1 MTRPPSRRSQNEPVS
16 LDAADPSTVLSQV
29 RLLGDPSLRRVAL
42 PVACDDPDFV
52 CEKILLESV
61 LEAFRAKYGFG
72 RAIAA
77 PQIGLEKRFVAL
89 NLGRGPFVIVN
100 PRVIEISPATM
111 TMWDDCMSLPSLMV
125 KVARAP
131 SVVIEYT
138 DAQGVDQ
145 QWQVENPAIAEL
157 LQHEI
162 DHLDG
167 LLAIDRALD
176 KHSLVMRAVYLEQQ
190 DYFDRQVDYV
200 IQPTV

>member
-52 CEKILLESV
+52 CEKIRLESV

-145 QWQVENPAIAEL
+145 QW
-157 LQHEI
+157 
-162 DHLDG
+162 
-167 LLAIDRALD
+167 
-176 KHSLVMRAVYLEQQ
+176 
-190 DYFDRQVDYV
+190 
-200 IQPTV
+200 